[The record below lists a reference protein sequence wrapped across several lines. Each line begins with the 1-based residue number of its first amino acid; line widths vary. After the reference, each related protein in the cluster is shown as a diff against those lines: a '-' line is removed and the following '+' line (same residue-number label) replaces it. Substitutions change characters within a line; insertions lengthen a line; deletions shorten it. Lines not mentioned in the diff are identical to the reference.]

1 MSDDARLTRIESKLD
16 QMGEAIVALARVEER
31 LVTLFSRLD
40 VIDKDRV
47 AQGARLLVVENN
59 SGSNGQSLRFAERI
73 FWIVVAAAV
82 TYVFKGNLL

>member
-40 VIDKDRV
+40 VIDKDRL